1 MGRRRRGVRLN
12 ITQVATCNIF
22 FRFHSLDVRL
32 VDRGEDGVDGHGGR
46 GQVEVV
52 EEHRQVV
59 VEAPRRPKPDVERAA
74 GHALDRPGRRACDAT
89 KKKIKSQTEKIR
101 INVDCCNSSENP

>member
-1 MGRRRRGVRLN
+1 MD
-12 ITQVATCNIF
+12 ISF
-22 FRFHSLDVRL
+22 WFSFHSLDVRL

-59 VEAPRRPKPDVERAA
+59 VEAPRRPKPDVERAD
-74 GHALDRPGRRACDAT
+74 GHALDRPGRRPCDAT
-89 KKKIKSQTEKIR
+89 KKKIKSQRKKYE
-101 INVDCCNSSENP
+101 